1 MEISELKVMIC
12 DDSLLARK
20 NLRDGLKGLGCK
32 NVIEVFDGQE
42 AIDTYLAEKPD
53 VVFLDIV
60 MPVKDGITA
69 AKEICESDPKAYIV
83 MVSSVGTQVHL
94 REAIKAGAKDFLQK
108 PTTPEQIRNALEHI
122 SNSGGDE

>member
-1 MEISELKVMIC
+1 MDISDLKILIC

-32 NVIEVFDGQE
+32 NITEVFDGQSAVE
-42 AIDTYLAEKPD
+42 SYKNDRPD

-69 AKEICESDPKAYIV
+69 AREICASDPDAYIV
-83 MVSSVGTQVHL
+83 MVSSVGTQGHL
-94 REAIKAGAKDFLQK
+94 REAIKAGARDFLQK
-108 PTTPEQIRNALEHI
+108 PTTPEQIRNALEHV
-122 SNSGGDE
+122 SGGEE

>member
-1 MEISELKVMIC
+1 MDISDLKILIC

-32 NVIEVFDGQE
+32 NITEVFDGQS
-42 AIDTYLAEKPD
+42 AIESYKNDRPD

-69 AKEICESDPKAYIV
+69 AREICASDPSAYIV

-94 REAIKAGAKDFLQK
+94 REAIKAGARDFLQK
-108 PTTPEQIRNALEHI
+108 PTTPEQIRNALEHV
-122 SNSGGDE
+122 SGGEE

>member
-1 MEISELKVMIC
+1 MDITDLKILLC

-32 NVIEVFDGQE
+32 YITEVFDGQA
-42 AIDTYLAEKPD
+42 AIESYMKDRPD
-53 VVFLDIV
+53 IVFLDIV

-69 AKEICESDPKAYIV
+69 AREICDSDPKAYIV

-108 PTTPEQIRNALEHI
+108 PTTPEQLKNALEHI
-122 SNSGGDE
+122 SGGDE